1 MSKGMSGSDIARDLG
16 ITRQAVSQTLKSGI
30 RKVYNEILRQRI
42 ADTPFD
48 AVCTMMVGFGLHEST
63 QDDINDFI
71 YLLPMDIRR
80 EVKKD
85 DRCKNF

>member
-1 MSKGMSGSDIARDLG
+1 MSGSEIARAEG
-16 ITRQAVSQTLKSGI
+16 ITRQAVSQTLKSGV

-42 ADTPFD
+42 ADNPFD
-48 AVCTMMVGFGLHEST
+48 AVCAMMVGFGLHEAT
-63 QDDINDFI
+63 QDDITDFI
-71 YLLPMDIRR
+71 FLLPMDIRR